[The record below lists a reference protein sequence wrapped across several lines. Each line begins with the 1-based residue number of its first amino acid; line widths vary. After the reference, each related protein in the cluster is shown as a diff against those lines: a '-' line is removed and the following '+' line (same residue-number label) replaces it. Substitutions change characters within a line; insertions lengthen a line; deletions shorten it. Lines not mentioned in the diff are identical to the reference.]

1 VPAVNAKALC
11 PEDMS
16 DGIYVFNPENNSW
29 KRDSIPVTPIRL
41 YLFTNA
47 FCVNACNRAL
57 GIILDSVGE
66 LIDNKITSLS
76 LIVCTRFR
84 HVCNDDEARELFIV
98 YDIFAS
104 PSVVV
109 IINNKVWAS
118 IKGSYRIQKELN
130 TVLSR
135 LRGKISEYSKDT
147 R

>member
-1 VPAVNAKALC
+1 MNAVASC

-16 DGIYVFNPENNSW
+16 DGIYVFDPNNNSW
-29 KRDSIPVTPIRL
+29 RRDSIPATPIRL

-57 GIILDSVGE
+57 SIILGSVGS
-66 LIDNKITSLS
+66 LIDNKIMSLS
-76 LIVCTRFR
+76 LIVCTRFK
-84 HVCNDDEARELFIV
+84 HVCADDDARELFII

-109 IINNKVWAS
+109 IVNNKIWAS

-130 TVLSR
+130 TVLTR
-135 LRGKISEYSKDT
+135 LREKYQNL
-147 R
+147 